1 MVSTVLWILLL
12 LALVCVPAGVGVLRR
27 EAARPDWLAIAGTVL
42 VGIVFGVLAATTHQ
56 DGVPVEGTMK
66 GIVLAGVLGAVPAY
80 LLYELGRALGRRP
93 VVLGL
98 ICLAL
103 AAPLGFVYFVGW
115 IVVLDF
121 AHCPPD
127 AYECPF

>member
-12 LALVCVPAGVGVLRR
+12 LAAL
-27 EAARPDWLAIAGTVL
+27 L
-42 VGIVFGVLAATTHQ
+42 VGIVFGVLAATTHV
-56 DGVPVEGTMK
+56 DGVPLEGTVK
-66 GIVLAGVLGAVPAY
+66 GVLLAAALGAVPAY

-98 ICLAL
+98 VCLAL
-103 AAPLGFVYFVGW
+103 TAPLGFLYFAGW
-115 IVVLDF
+115 IVVLDH
-121 AHCPPD
+121 AHCTPD